1 MSASSS
7 HLQVRFTPLQPNAAT
22 QSLARAPERLE
33 PPRAA
38 GTAPA
43 LLAALAILVA
53 VLPAAPAAAADDPTG
68 AERRLTDLINAERGR
83 LGLPGLRVDVRLV
96 ASARDWSQHM
106 AQRGTILHE
115 PDLSGRVPAG
125 ATAAAENVGVAST
138 SADVADRLHALF
150 MGSSGHRANLLD
162 GRFTE
167 VGIGV
172 VGSGDRV
179 WVTQRFTAG
188 ARAHVAA
195 AVEPTARLA
204 ERLFPGGSARH
215 AVVVRDDVFAD
226 ALASGSLVSDAGPI
240 LLNPPDGALHPQV
253 RSALE
258 ATLPRGGTVWLA
270 GGADAVSDH
279 VAAELRAA
287 GWSVRRVSGGGR
299 VETAAEVARVVAGRA
314 GPTATALVATAG
326 DWPDAAA
333 GGAYGAAAQ
342 APILLAGTDEVP
354 QATRRAL
361 ADTRPSRTA
370 ALGGRAAL
378 SDRVVSDLGAQRVA
392 GPTREDTSVDV
403 AERVWGYR
411 DASPSH
417 WIAVPAFG
425 ADAWTWAVTAAPLAA
440 RHDAAVLLVGDE
452 LSDATREYLASLGYG
467 SGRTASLLTHGPVT
481 DKAASQLRALLG
493 N

>member
-1 MSASSS
+1 M
-7 HLQVRFTPLQPNAAT
+7 PLAQRRL
-22 QSLARAPERLE
+22 SL
-33 PPRAA
+33 
-38 GTAPA
+38 PA
-43 LLAALAILVA
+43 LIAALTILVA
-53 VLPAAPAAAADDPTG
+53 VLPAAPAAADGDPAG

-96 ASARDWSQHM
+96 ASARDWSQRM
-106 AQRGTILHE
+106 AERGAIAHD
-115 PDLSGRVPAG
+115 PDLSSRVPAG
-125 ATAAAENVGVAST
+125 AAAWAENVGMASA
-138 SADVADRLHALF
+138 SSDVADRVHALF
-150 MGSSGHRANLLD
+150 MGSAGHRANLLD

-172 VGSGDRV
+172 VVSGGRA
-179 WVTQRFTAG
+179 WVAQRFTAG
-188 ARAHVAA
+188 AHAPVAA

-253 RSALE
+253 RGALE

-270 GGADAVSDH
+270 GGAEAVSDH
-279 VAAELRAA
+279 AAAELRAA

-299 VETAAEVARVVAGRA
+299 VETAAEVARVVAGRT
-314 GPTATALVATAG
+314 GRPATALVVTAG

-361 ADTRPSRTA
+361 TDTRPSRTA

-378 SDRVVSDLGAQRVA
+378 SDRVVSDLGAERVA
-392 GPTREDTSVDV
+392 GPTRQGTSADV
-403 AERVWGYR
+403 AEQVWGYR

-440 RHDAAVLLVGDE
+440 RYDAAVLLVGDE
-452 LSDATREYLASLGYG
+452 LSGATREYLAGLGYG
-467 SGRTASLLTHGPVT
+467 GGRTATLLTHGPVT
-481 DKAASQLRALLG
+481 DTVASQIRDLLG
-493 N
+493 E